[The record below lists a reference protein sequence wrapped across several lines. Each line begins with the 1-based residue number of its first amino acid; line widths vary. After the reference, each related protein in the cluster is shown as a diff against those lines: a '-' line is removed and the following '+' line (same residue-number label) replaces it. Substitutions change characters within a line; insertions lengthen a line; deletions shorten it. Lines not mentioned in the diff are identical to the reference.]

1 MNRLLTRTHFSRK
14 FINRR
19 YMKSALKYNNEK
31 TRWVACFFG
40 EMDPLKQAIKLDDL
54 FPLVEKPFEDIM
66 VKVPK
71 NNDVFLKRMFPVNL
85 YQVLHTY
92 LCISLYISYTRL
104 ERIEKDNE
112 PE

>member
-1 MNRLLTRTHFSRK
+1 MHGWKRKVVSAMCIVMNRLLTWTHFSRK

-54 FPLVEKPFEDIM
+54 FPLKI
-66 VKVPK
+66 
-71 NNDVFLKRMFPVNL
+71 
-85 YQVLHTY
+85 
-92 LCISLYISYTRL
+92 
-104 ERIEKDNE
+104 
-112 PE
+112 